1 MNKAPVYV
9 PDHSCSAIRRSLDR
23 RRFLQGLG
31 TIGILQALPMTA
43 WAASDAISL
52 DLSAL
57 ETLYGGR
64 LGVCATDGQR
74 RVQWRSDERFAYCST
89 FKLFLA
95 ACVLQR
101 VQEGKEQ
108 LDRTIPITADDMVA
122 YAPVTGE
129 AVGSSLSVA
138 QLCKGTVQLSDNPA
152 ANILLREIGGLQAMR
167 EWYGSIG
174 DTVTRVDRY
183 ETELNTALPDDP
195 RDTTTPAQYVAD
207 MQAVLGG
214 KVLAATQRAQL
225 EEWLLGTPTGAGRI
239 KAALP
244 AGYRLGHKTGTGD
257 RNTHNDIGV
266 IWAPDGRAIYI
277 VTYFTDAGGGSDEQR
292 DAVLAQAARLS
303 LKHLGH
309 A

>member
-1 MNKAPVYV
+1 MKKAPACV
-9 PDHSCSAIRRSLDR
+9 PDHSCSAIRGSLDR

-31 TIGILQALPMTA
+31 TIAMLQALPITA
-43 WAASDAISL
+43 WAASGTAPL

-57 ETLYGGR
+57 EALYGGR

-74 RVQWRSDERFAYCST
+74 HVQWRSDERFAYCST

-108 LDRTIPITADDMVA
+108 LDRTIPITQDDMVA

-167 EWYGSIG
+167 EWYRSIG
-174 DTVTRVDRY
+174 DTVTRADRY
-183 ETELNTALPDDP
+183 ETGLNTALPGDP

-214 KVLAATQRAQL
+214 KVLAAAQRAQL
-225 EEWLLGTPTGAGRI
+225 EQWLLGTPTGVGRI

-266 IWAPDGRAIYI
+266 IWTPEGRAIYI
-277 VTYFTDAGGGSDEQR
+277 VTYFTDAIRGSDEQR

-303 LKHLGH
+303 LKQLGY